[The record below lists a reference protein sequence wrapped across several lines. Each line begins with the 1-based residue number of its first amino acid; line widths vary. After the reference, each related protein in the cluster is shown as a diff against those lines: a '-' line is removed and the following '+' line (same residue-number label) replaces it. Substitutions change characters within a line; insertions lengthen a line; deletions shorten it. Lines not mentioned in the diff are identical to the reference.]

1 MSKKSAIGHRHVLC
15 QYLGSASKSHVAV
28 LQMEEERRKREPLSE
43 TQQIQQRRNDAVL
56 RNAEAM
62 LLEEKDEVKNMNQI
76 IMYGKCV
83 TIRCALRD
91 IQSAASRG
99 RLNLVRMHAAFG
111 YMTGDH
117 REDRHILSSG
127 LEG

>member
-1 MSKKSAIGHRHVLC
+1 
-15 QYLGSASKSHVAV
+15 
-28 LQMEEERRKREPLSE
+28 MEEERRKREPLSE

-83 TIRCALRD
+83 TIRCASSN
-91 IQSAASRG
+91 IQPAMSPDG
-99 RLNLVRMHAAFG
+99 VDLVRMHAAFG
-111 YMTGDH
+111 NMADNH
-117 REDRHILSSG
+117 RKGRHVLSSG
-127 LEG
+127 QKEESWDPVQGS